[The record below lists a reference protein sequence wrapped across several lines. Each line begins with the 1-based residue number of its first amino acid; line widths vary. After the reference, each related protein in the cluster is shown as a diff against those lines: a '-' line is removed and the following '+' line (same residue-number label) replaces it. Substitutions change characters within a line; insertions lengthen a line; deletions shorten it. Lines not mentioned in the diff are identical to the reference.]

1 MELRNATEVLTAG
14 PRAPSLARRFVARTL
29 ESWDQSDLAER
40 ALLAVSELVTNAFL
54 YGEGDIVLV
63 VTLGVVLRVEVRD
76 DGAGLPAQRSYS
88 PTSTTGRGLHL
99 VGHMADRWG
108 TSAAARE
115 GNGRKGKAV
124 WFEIDT
130 PGPGGDRATT
140 GTPEQLSALAGKVPS
155 TSRSGGVDQA
165 RLRMAV
171 SA

>member
-1 MELRNATEVLTAG
+1 MELRNATKVLAAG
-14 PRAPSLARRFVARTL
+14 PQAPSLARRFVAKAL
-29 ESWDQSDLAER
+29 DSWDQSDLCER

-76 DGAGLPAQRSYS
+76 DGSGLPAQRNYS

-108 TSAAARE
+108 TSAE
-115 GNGRKGKAV
+115 GAGDNGSRGKVV

-130 PGPGGDRATT
+130 PEAGGARATAETPLRLMTVPGERPPKGQPGGVRA
-140 GTPEQLSALAGKVPS
+140 G
-155 TSRSGGVDQA
+155 
-165 RLRMAV
+165 
-171 SA
+171 

>member
-1 MELRNATEVLTAG
+1 MELRNATEVLPAG
-14 PRAPSLARRFVARTL
+14 PQAPSLARRFVARAL
-29 ESWDQSDLAER
+29 DSWDHSDLRER

-76 DGAGLPAQRSYS
+76 EGAGIPAPRNYS

-108 TSAAARE
+108 TSAGGNQ
-115 GNGRKGKAV
+115 GNGGKGKAV

-130 PGPGGDRATT
+130 PAPGGARAAARTSVKLT
-140 GTPEQLSALAGKVPS
+140 GVPGGEPSKGRPGKVHE
-155 TSRSGGVDQA
+155 A

-171 SA
+171 

>member
-1 MELRNATEVLTAG
+1 MELRNATEVLAAG
-14 PRAPSLARRFVARTL
+14 PQAPSLARRFVGKTL
-29 ESWDQSDLAER
+29 DAWDQSDLRER

-76 DGAGLPAQRSYS
+76 DGSGLPAQRNYS

-108 TSAAARE
+108 TSAPA
-115 GNGRKGKAV
+115 GQSNGAKGKAV

-130 PGPGGDRATT
+130 PVPDGSQAAAGMPV
-140 GTPEQLSALAGKVPS
+140 QLAGLAGKLSAKSQAATVDEA
-155 TSRSGGVDQA
+155 RSKVAG
-165 RLRMAV
+165 
-171 SA
+171 

>member
-14 PRAPSLARRFVARTL
+14 PQAPSRARRFVAETL
-29 ESWDQSDLAER
+29 ESWDQPDLRER

-76 DGAGLPAQRSYS
+76 DGSGLPAQRNYS

-108 TSAAARE
+108 TSAPASR
-115 GNGRKGKAV
+115 GNGGKGKAV

-130 PGPGGDRATT
+130 PEPGGGRAAA
-140 GTPEQLSALAGKVPS
+140 GTPVQLTGLPGKLPS
-155 TSRSGGVDQA
+155 KGRPGRVDEA

-171 SA
+171 

>member
-1 MELRNATEVLTAG
+1 MELRHATEVLAAG
-14 PRAPSLARRFVARTL
+14 PQAPSLARRFVAKAL
-29 ESWDQSDLAER
+29 DSWDQSDLCER

-76 DGAGLPAQRSYS
+76 AGSGLPAQRNYS

-108 TSAAARE
+108 TSAVARE

-130 PGPGGDRATT
+130 PGPGGERATA
-140 GTPEQLSALAGKVPS
+140 GTPEQLGALAGKAPS
-155 TSRSGGVDQA
+155 TRRSGGVDQA
-165 RLRMAV
+165 RLRMA
-171 SA
+171 

>member
-1 MELRNATEVLTAG
+1 MELRNATKVLAAG
-14 PRAPSLARRFVARTL
+14 PQAPSLARRFVARAL
-29 ESWDQSDLAER
+29 DSWDQSSLRER

-76 DGAGLPAQRSYS
+76 GGSGLPAQRNYS

-108 TSAAARE
+108 TSAPASQ
-115 GNGRKGKAV
+115 GNGGKRKAV

-130 PGPGGDRATT
+130 PAAGGAQEATARPMT
-140 GTPEQLSALAGKVPS
+140 LKGLAGEGPS
-155 TSRSGGVDQA
+155 KGRRRGVDQA
-165 RLRMAV
+165 RLKMAV
-171 SA
+171 

>member
-1 MELRNATEVLTAG
+1 MELRSATEVLAAG
-14 PRAPSLARRFVARTL
+14 PQAASQARRFVAKAL
-29 ESWDQSDLAER
+29 DSWDQSDLRER

-76 DGAGLPAQRSYS
+76 EGSGLPAQRNYS

-108 TSAAARE
+108 TSAPASQ
-115 GNGRKGKAV
+115 GNGGKGKAV

-130 PGPGGDRATT
+130 PAAGGGEGAPETRVALKGLASEGPPKGRRRAA
-140 GTPEQLSALAGKVPS
+140 E
-155 TSRSGGVDQA
+155 RA
-165 RLRMAV
+165 RLKMV
-171 SA
+171 V